1 MAQPQIQLWLAVVFA
16 LNCACSTSAS
26 AGEPISPREFEQ
38 ARISD
43 VWKKYAD
50 RLKFGHGQTLALVDD
65 GCKLSLPQW
74 QAKINGVPKV
84 LVSYDSVDGDDN
96 PQHEGRGYHGST
108 IGIPSSVNYDGKL
121 GVAFNNQ
128 VAVIRGLECCHC
140 KIADSKS
147 LAAALQWVLDNHEKY
162 RITTVNL
169 APVDDLEHATP
180 VATEIDDK
188 LTKLRVAGIW
198 VSAPAGNHNFT
209 GGISWPACQPN
220 CFAIGAVRVGKDEVY
235 LDRHAKIDLVVPAA
249 ATSSSNAFAC
259 GSVMLLREAILQSK
273 YDWKQHADNLP
284 AAMLVILQKTGKEV
298 VDPGTKL
305 TFRRLD
311 LLAAVEHVFA
321 QATTAEVKNEVKEG
335 DAEKKLTDLGG
346 QFQPA
351 TGAPAQLSFRDCSKL
366 GKAEFELISS
376 LTTLKKL
383 TMYGSCKGLTDE
395 TLPLLAKLTELEE
408 LNTDGIQVTDDG
420 LKALATLPNLRGLSF
435 FHPSWGSKEF
445 VGKGVAHF
453 ATLPK
458 LERLTIAGSP
468 FNDEGMAAVG
478 KLIQL
483 TSFSTWHTFQTEAG
497 NQHLLQL
504 TKLKALRLG
513 QRLRKYDG
521 KPNPPS
527 LSDATLDVLAQM
539 KSLETLGLDEARLS
553 HAALL
558 KLKALPNLKKLTLE
572 RIDISNEDL
581 ERLKKDLPNVAFDV
595 KPLTDEQRAALDK
608 MLKP

>member
-1 MAQPQIQLWLAVVFA
+1 MKNMNTLQRLTLRFLSVLMCV
-16 LNCACSTSAS
+16 CSAPAF
-26 AGEPISPREFEQ
+26 AGEPISPRELEQ
-38 ARISD
+38 ARISE
-43 VWKKYAD
+43 VWKKYAE
-50 RLKFGHGQTLALVDD
+50 RLTFGQGQTLALVDD
-65 GCKLSLPQW
+65 GCKLSMPQW
-74 QAKINGVPKV
+74 QAKVKGVPKV

-147 LAAALQWVLDNHEKY
+147 LAAALQWVLDNHEKH

-169 APVDDLEHATP
+169 APVDDLEHASP
-180 VATEIDDK
+180 VASEIDDK
-188 LTKLRVAGIW
+188 LTKLRAAGIW

-209 GGISWPACQPN
+209 GGISWPACQPS

-259 GSVMLLREAILQSK
+259 GSVMLLREAIDKSK

-284 AAMLVILQKTGKEV
+284 AAMLVILQQTGKEV
-298 VDPGTKL
+298 VDPATKL

-311 LLAAVEHVFA
+311 LLAAVDHVFTQTTEAKDGNA
-321 QATTAEVKNEVKEG
+321 QQ
-335 DAEKKLTDLGG
+335 KLTDLGG

-351 TGAPAQLSFRDCSKL
+351 TGVATQLSFRDCSKL
-366 GKAEFELISS
+366 GAAEFELISS
-376 LTTLKKL
+376 LATLKKL

-395 TLPLLAKLTELEE
+395 TLPLLAKLTDLEE
-408 LNTDGIQVTDDG
+408 LNTDGIQVNDDG
-420 LKALATLPNLRGLSF
+420 LKGLATLPNLRGMSF
-435 FHPSWGSKEF
+435 FHPSWGSKDF
-445 VGKGVAHF
+445 VGKGVVHF
-453 ATLPK
+453 AALPK

-478 KLIQL
+478 KLTQL

-504 TKLKALRLG
+504 TKLKSLRLG

-527 LSDATLDVLAQM
+527 LSDETLDVLSQM

-553 HAALL
+553 YAALA

-572 RIDISNEDL
+572 RIDISNEDVEL
-581 ERLKKDLPNVAFDV
+581 LKKDLPNVAIDV
-595 KPLTDEQRAALDK
+595 KPLADEQRAALEK

>member
-1 MAQPQIQLWLAVVFA
+1 MNHSLPRFTSVLALVMSCVA
-16 LNCACSTSAS
+16 CCATV

-38 ARISD
+38 ARITD
-43 VWKKYAD
+43 VWKKYAE
-50 RLKFGHGQTLALVDD
+50 RLTFGQGQTLALVDD
-65 GCKLSLPQW
+65 GCKLAMPQW
-74 QAKINGVPKV
+74 QAKMNGVPKV
-84 LVSYDSVDGDDN
+84 LVSYDSVDGDNN

-140 KIADSKS
+140 KLADSKT
-147 LAAALQWVLDNHEKY
+147 LAAALQWVLDQHEKH

-169 APVDDLEHATP
+169 APVDDLEHAAP

-188 LTKLRVAGIW
+188 LAKLRAAGIW

-235 LDRHAKIDLVVPAA
+235 LDRHSKIDLVVPAA

-259 GSVMLLREAILQSK
+259 GSVMLLREAINKSK
-273 YDWKQHADNLP
+273 YDWKQHAVNLP
-284 AAMLVILQKTGKEV
+284 AAMLAILQETGKEV
-298 VDPGTKL
+298 ADPATKL

-311 LLAAVEHVFA
+311 LLAAIDHVFA
-321 QATTAEVKNEVKEG
+321 QAIPAEGKAI
-335 DAEKKLTDLGG
+335 AEKDAQTTLTDLGG

-366 GKAEFELISS
+366 GKAEFELIRS
-376 LTTLKKL
+376 LNTLRKL
-383 TMYGSCKGLTDE
+383 TLYGSCKGLTDD
-395 TLPLLAKLTELEE
+395 TLPLLAKLTDLEE

-420 LKALATLPNLRGLSF
+420 LKALSTLPNLRGLSF
-435 FHPSWGSKEF
+435 FHPSWGSKDF
-445 VGKGVAHF
+445 VGIGVAHF
-453 ATLPK
+453 AALPK

-478 KLIQL
+478 KLTQL

-504 TKLKALRLG
+504 TKLKSLRLG

-527 LSDATLDVLAQM
+527 LSDETLDVLARL

-553 HAALL
+553 YAALA
-558 KLKALPNLKKLTLE
+558 KLKALPNLKKLSLE
-572 RIDISNEDL
+572 RIDISVEDVEL
-581 ERLKKDLPNVAFDV
+581 LKKDLRNVAIEL
-595 KPLTDEQRAALDK
+595 KPLTEEQRVGLEK
-608 MLKP
+608 MLRP

>member
-1 MAQPQIQLWLAVVFA
+1 MNNPQRAILCFLSVVMCV
-16 LNCACSTSAS
+16 LSSAAS
-26 AGEPISPREFEQ
+26 FAGEPISPREFEQ

-43 VWKKYAD
+43 VWQKHAA
-50 RLKFGHGQTLALVDD
+50 RLTFGQGQTLALVDD
-65 GCKLSLPQW
+65 GCKLSMPQW
-74 QAKINGVPKV
+74 QAKVNGVPKV
-84 LVSYDSVDGDDN
+84 LVAYDSVDGDDN

-108 IGIPSSVNYDGKL
+108 IGIPSSVNHNGKL

-128 VAVIRGLECCHC
+128 IAVIRGLECCHC
-140 KIADSKS
+140 KIADSKT
-147 LAAALQWVLDNHEKY
+147 LAAALQWVLDNHEKH

-169 APVDDLEHATP
+169 APVDDLEHASP
-180 VATEIDDK
+180 VATEIDEK
-188 LTKLRVAGIW
+188 LTKLRAAGIW

-209 GGISWPACQPN
+209 NGISWPACQPN

-259 GSVMLLREAILQSK
+259 GSVMLLREAIAQSK
-273 YDWKQHADNLP
+273 YDWQQHVDNLP

-298 VDPGTKL
+298 VDPATKL

-311 LLAAVEHVFA
+311 LLAAVDHVFA
-321 QATTAEVKNEVKEG
+321 QATNSDAKNEVQE
-335 DAEKKLTDLGG
+335 DAAQQKLTDLGG

-351 TGAPAQLSFRDCSKL
+351 TGAATQLSFRDCSKL
-366 GKAEFELISS
+366 GKAEFELIGS

-383 TMYGSCKGLTDE
+383 TLYGSCKGLTDE
-395 TLPLLAKLTELEE
+395 TLPLLAKLTDLEE

-420 LKALATLPNLRGLSF
+420 LKVLATLPNLRGMSF

-445 VGKGVAHF
+445 VGKGVVHF
-453 ATLPK
+453 AALPK

-478 KLIQL
+478 KLTQL

-504 TKLKALRLG
+504 TKLKSLRLG
-513 QRLRKYDG
+513 QRLRSYSS

-527 LSDATLDVLAQM
+527 LSDETLKVLAQL

-553 HAALL
+553 HAALA

-572 RIDISNEDL
+572 RIDISSEDIEL
-581 ERLKKDLPNVAFDV
+581 LKKDLPNVAIDV
-595 KPLTDEQRAALDK
+595 KPLTDEQRVGLEK

>member
-1 MAQPQIQLWLAVVFA
+1 MRIQIFVAFVLA
-16 LNCACSTSAS
+16 LSSCLSTI

-50 RLKFGHGQTLALVDD
+50 RLTFGQGQTLALVDD
-65 GCKLSLPQW
+65 GCKLSMPQW

-140 KIADSKS
+140 KITDSKT
-147 LAAALQWVLDNHEKY
+147 LAAALQWVLDNHQQH

-169 APVDDLEHATP
+169 APVDDQKHDSP

-188 LTKLRVAGIW
+188 LAKLRAAGIW

-259 GSVMLLREAILQSK
+259 GSVILLREAIAVSK
-273 YDWKQHADNLP
+273 YDWKQHAENLP
-284 AAMLVILQKTGKEV
+284 AAMMIILQKTGKDV
-298 VDPGTKL
+298 VDPESKL

-311 LLAAVEHVFA
+311 LLAAVDFVFA
-321 QATTAEVKNEVKEG
+321 QASDQND
-335 DAEKKLTDLGG
+335 DAQKKLSELGG

-351 TGAPAQLSFRDCSKL
+351 TGAPTQLSFRDCSKL
-366 GKAEFELISS
+366 GKEEFEQISS

-383 TMYGSCKGLTDE
+383 TMYGSCKGLTDD

-408 LNTDGIQVTDDG
+408 LNTDGIMVTDDG
-420 LKALATLPNLRGLSF
+420 LRGLAGMPNLRGMSF
-435 FHPSWGSKEF
+435 FHPSWGSKDF
-445 VGKGVAHF
+445 VGKGVVHF
-453 ATLPK
+453 ATIPK

-468 FNDEGMAAVG
+468 FNDAGMAEVG
-478 KLIQL
+478 KLTQL

-504 TKLKALRLG
+504 TKLKSLRLG
-513 QRLRKYDG
+513 QWLRKYDG

-527 LSDATLDVLAQM
+527 LSDETLDVLARLN
-539 KSLETLGLDEARLS
+539 SLEVLGLDEARLS
-553 HAALL
+553 HAALV
-558 KLKALPNLKKLTLE
+558 KLKALPNLKRLTLE
-572 RIDISNEDL
+572 RIDISSEEL
-581 ERLKKDLPNVAFDV
+581 EQLKKDLSRVAIDV
-595 KPLTDEQRAALDK
+595 KSLTDEQRVALEK